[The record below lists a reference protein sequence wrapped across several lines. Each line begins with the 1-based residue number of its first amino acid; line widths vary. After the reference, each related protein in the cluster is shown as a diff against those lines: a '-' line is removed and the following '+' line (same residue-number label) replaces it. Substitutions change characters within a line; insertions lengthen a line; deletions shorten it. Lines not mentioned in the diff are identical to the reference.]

1 MEGIVTY
8 LLLEVAI
15 AVIGG
20 GVLVV
25 YLLNNTGG

>member
-1 MEGIVTY
+1 MEGVVTY

-15 AVIGG
+15 ASIAG

-25 YLLNNTGG
+25 YLLSRRS

>member
-15 AVIGG
+15 AAIGG
-20 GVLVV
+20 GLLVV
-25 YLLNNTGG
+25 YLLSRGG